1 MDTDDILKATQS
13 TKRLIEDDN
22 YYKYI
27 FKKTERIVSV
37 VFYISKSLSD
47 SPRVVRHIE
56 DIEHA
61 ARVLHDVVLA
71 SLQTRTHVAED
82 AVRETAYALVTL
94 ESKLRVAQVSGLI
107 APEIM
112 QVLGNETDAVLRGLN
127 KYLDGD
133 IISALQ
139 GNVSAA
145 RPAQAV
151 PQRAATPAHKSATP
165 TQGNGPV
172 GSANPLTRQGR
183 IKAVIE
189 AQGEVSIKDLSA
201 IVTDVSEKTIQRE
214 LNSMISDNILRR
226 IGEKRWSRYTLF

>member
-47 SPRVVRHIE
+47 NARVVRHVE

-71 SLQTRTHVAED
+71 SLQTRSHVAED

-112 QVLGNETDAVLRGLN
+112 QVLGNETDAVLRGLS
-127 KYLDGD
+127 KYLNGEVV
-133 IISALQ
+133 SALR
-139 GNVSAA
+139 GMT
-145 RPAQAV
+145 P
-151 PQRAATPAHKSATP
+151 ATPARPTPAARSAP
-165 TQGNGPV
+165 TAQKQPSTETASENT
-172 GSANPLTRQGR
+172 LTRRGQ

-189 AQGEVSIKDLSA
+189 AQGEVSIKDLSG
-201 IVTDVSEKTIQRE
+201 IITDVSEKTIQRE
-214 LNSMISDNILRR
+214 LNAMINDNVVQR